1 MQMPTLI
8 NHKYNIIQK
17 IGNGEFGAVFRG
29 RNIRTE
35 EIVAVKV
42 EPISS
47 GLKLLKNESR
57 IYQHLSGIQ
66 GIPNVK
72 WFGKDEN
79 NYYMVM
85 NFYEKTTETLFSLDE
100 VKKIGNK
107 MISILRSIHTQGF
120 VHRDV
125 KPDNFIIT
133 PEREVYL
140 IDFGLCTTYSKT
152 REERRTEGRIGSLN
166 YMSRRAHKRLEIK
179 PGDDLESLGYSLFY
193 LFSGS
198 LPWENESDPDK
209 ILERKEIFVKEN
221 TFLREYFEKI
231 LMSNI

>member
-1 MQMPTLI
+1 MQMQMLI
-8 NHKYNIIQK
+8 NHKYNIIEK
-17 IGNGEFGAVFRG
+17 IGNGEFGAVYRG
-29 RNIRTE
+29 RNIRTDE
-35 EIVAVKV
+35 VVAVKV

-85 NFYEKTTETLFSLDE
+85 NFYEKTMESRFSLDE

-107 MISILRSIHTQGF
+107 MISILRSIHMQGF

-133 PEREVYL
+133 IERQVYL
-140 IDFGLCTTYSKT
+140 IDFGLCKT
-152 REERRTEGRIGSLN
+152 FSFDNVERKTEGRIGSLN
-166 YMSRRAHKRLEIK
+166 YMSRRAHKRMEIQ
-179 PGDDLESLGYSLFY
+179 PNDDIESLGYSLFY
-193 LFSGS
+193 LLTGS
-198 LPWENESDPDK
+198 LPWENESDPEK
-209 ILERKEIFVKEN
+209 IMERKEDFVKEN
-221 TFLREYFEKI
+221 DFLGYFFETKQ
-231 LMSNI
+231 NINK

>member
-1 MQMPTLI
+1 MLI
-8 NHKYNIIQK
+8 NHKYNIIEK
-17 IGNGEFGAVFRG
+17 IGNGEFGAVYRG
-29 RNIRTE
+29 RNIRTDE
-35 EIVAVKV
+35 VVAVKV

-85 NFYEKTTETLFSLDE
+85 NFYDKTTEILFSLDE

-107 MISILRSIHTQGF
+107 MISILRSIHRQGF

-125 KPDNFIIT
+125 KPENFIIT
-133 PEREVYL
+133 QERQVYL
-140 IDFGLCTTYSKT
+140 IDFGLCKSYSFDNVERKT
-152 REERRTEGRIGSLN
+152 DGRIGSLN
-166 YMSRRAHKRLEIK
+166 YMSRNSHKRMEIK

-198 LPWENESDPDK
+198 LPWERESDPEK
-209 ILERKEIFVKEN
+209 ILERKEDFVKEN
-221 TFLREYFEKI
+221 TFLREYFERI
-231 LMSNI
+231 LVSNI

>member
-1 MQMPTLI
+1 MQIPMQIPTII
-8 NHKYNIIQK
+8 NHKYNIIEK
-17 IGNGEFGAVFRG
+17 IGNGEFGAVYRG
-29 RNIRTE
+29 RNIRTDE
-35 EIVAVKV
+35 MVAVKV
-42 EPISS
+42 EPVSH

-66 GIPNVK
+66 GIPSAK

-107 MISILRSIHTQGF
+107 MISILRFIHRQGF

-133 PEREVYL
+133 PERQVYL
-140 IDFGLCTTYSKT
+140 IDFGLCKSYSFDNVERKT
-152 REERRTEGRIGSLN
+152 DGRIGSLN
-166 YMSRRAHKRLEIK
+166 YMSRNAHKRMEIK
-179 PGDDLESLGYSLFY
+179 PNDDLESLGYSLFH
-193 LFSGS
+193 LFTGS
-198 LPWENESDPDK
+198 LPWEKESDPEK
-209 ILERKEIFVKEN
+209 ILEIKEYFVKEN
-221 TFLREYFEKI
+221 TFLREYFERI
-231 LMSNI
+231 L

>member
-1 MQMPTLI
+1 MQMLI
-8 NHKYNIIQK
+8 NHKYNIIEK
-17 IGNGEFGAVFRG
+17 IGNGEFGAVYRG
-29 RNIRTE
+29 RNIRTDE
-35 EIVAVKV
+35 VVAVKV

-85 NFYEKTTETLFSLDE
+85 NFYEKTMESRFSLDE

-107 MISILRSIHTQGF
+107 MISILRSIHMQGF

-133 PEREVYL
+133 IERQVYL
-140 IDFGLCTTYSKT
+140 IDFGLCKT
-152 REERRTEGRIGSLN
+152 FSFDNVERKTEGRIGSLN
-166 YMSRRAHKRLEIK
+166 YMSRRAHKRMEIQ
-179 PGDDLESLGYSLFY
+179 PNDDIESLGYSLFY
-193 LFSGS
+193 LLTGS
-198 LPWENESDPDK
+198 LPWENESDPEK
-209 ILERKEIFVKEN
+209 IMERKEDFVKEN
-221 TFLREYFEKI
+221 DFLGYFFETKQ
-231 LMSNI
+231 NINK